1 MTTATVIGGGLA
13 GCEAAF
19 QLARRGIETT
29 LIEMRP
35 AVPTSAHR
43 TGRLAELVC
52 SNSLKSD
59 DPLTA
64 SGVLKAELRLLDC
77 RLLSIAGRCSVPAG
91 HALAVDRELFAEAV
105 SDAVD
110 EEPLITVLRRE
121 QIDLGCDGCVIV
133 ATGPLTSAAMCRSIE
148 DHLGADSLHF
158 YDAISISIDAE
169 GIEKGAAYR
178 ASRYGRGGEDYLNI
192 PLDREEYSR
201 LIRFLCSAE
210 TVEPR
215 GFESSLCFEACLPVE
230 IIASRGEDALR
241 YGPLKPRGLPDPRT
255 GREPWAVVQLRP
267 EKVDGSMYGLVGFQ
281 TRLTRP
287 AQRGLLDLLPGL
299 GGAEILRWGA
309 IHRNTFIDSP
319 RLLDGR
325 QMSREREGL
334 FFAGQLTGVE
344 GYVESIA
351 HGLLAGLSAACWLEG
366 AASPLPPVDTMIGGL
381 QRSLS
386 RTGVPFQPM
395 NANFG
400 LLPPARG
407 GKAARR
413 AAKAERSIAS
423 MARFVAEHPSL
434 VPGA

>member
-1 MTTATVIGGGLA
+1 MPGATVIGGGLA
-13 GCEAAF
+13 GCEAAL

-35 AVPTSAHR
+35 TVPTPAHR
-43 TGRLAELVC
+43 TGQLAELVC

-64 SGVLKAELRLLDC
+64 SGILKAELRLLGC
-77 RLLSIAGRCSVPAG
+77 RLLEIAGRCSVPAG
-91 HALAVDRELFAEAV
+91 HALAVDREIFA
-105 SDAVD
+105 DAVGAAVD
-110 EEPLITVLRRE
+110 AEPLIAVRRSE
-121 QIDLGCDGCVIV
+121 QTDLELTGCVIV
-133 ATGPLTSAAMCRSIE
+133 ATGPLTSGALCRAIE
-148 DHLGADSLHF
+148 EHLGADSLYF
-158 YDAISISIDAE
+158 YDAISISIDTE
-169 GIEKGAAYR
+169 GIEHGAAFG

-192 PLDREEYSR
+192 PLNREEYLR
-201 LIRFLCSAE
+201 LVDFLSSAR

-241 YGPLKPRGLPDPRT
+241 YGPLKPKGLPDPRT
-255 GREPWAVVQLRP
+255 GTEPWAVLQLRR
-267 EKVDGSMYGLVGFQ
+267 EKADGSMYGLVGFQ

-287 AQRGLLDLLPGL
+287 EQRRLLELVPGL

-319 RLLDGR
+319 RLLDER
-325 QMSREREGL
+325 QMSRRRDGL

-351 HGLLAGLSAACWLEG
+351 HGLLAGISAACLLEG
-366 AASPLPPVDTMIGGL
+366 AQAPLPPADTMTGGL
-381 QRSLS
+381 RRSLCRS
-386 RTGVPFQPM
+386 EGRFQPM

-407 GKAARR
+407 GRAARR
-413 AAKAERSIAS
+413 AAKAERAISS
-423 MARFVAEHPSL
+423 MERFVKEHPSL
-434 VPGA
+434 FPGV